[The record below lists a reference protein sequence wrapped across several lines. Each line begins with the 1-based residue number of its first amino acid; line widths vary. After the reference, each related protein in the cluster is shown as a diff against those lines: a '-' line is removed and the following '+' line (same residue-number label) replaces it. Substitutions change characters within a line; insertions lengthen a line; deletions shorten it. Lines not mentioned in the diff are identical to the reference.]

1 MLQEQKMEKYVF
13 EQSAPTNV
21 FFTYLMIDSRI
32 LQILLLA
39 RDFEIPKENFEKIL
53 QLLKENDRK
62 KEFENMYK
70 MEFAWDVKH
79 LDEVAEYG
87 KITSLWYD

>member
-13 EQSAPTNV
+13 EQSTPINA
-21 FFTYLMIDSRI
+21 FFTNLMIDSRI

-79 LDEVAEYG
+79 LDEVAEYR
-87 KITSLWYD
+87 KITSPWYD